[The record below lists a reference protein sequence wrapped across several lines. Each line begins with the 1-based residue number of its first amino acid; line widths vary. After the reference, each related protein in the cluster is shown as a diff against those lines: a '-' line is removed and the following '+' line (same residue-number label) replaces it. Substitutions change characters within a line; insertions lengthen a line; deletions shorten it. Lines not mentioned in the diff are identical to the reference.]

1 VREENLASM
10 KEQLERD
17 PAVESV
23 DYNYV
28 RHLSNA
34 PNDPRFDEQWGM
46 TKPRFEDVRSR
57 TRRRGIRI
65 AVVDTGAAT
74 NHPDLKHKIALQRDF
89 RHNDGTVE
97 DSADHGTHVAGT
109 VAAETNNRTGVA
121 GGCESTPVKE
131 GMLYGVAKR
140 RT

>member
-57 TRRRGIRI
+57 DPPPGDKDSRRRHRG
-65 AVVDTGAAT
+65 
-74 NHPDLKHKIALQRDF
+74 
-89 RHNDGTVE
+89 RHQPPG
-97 DSADHGTHVAGT
+97 SQA
-109 VAAETNNRTGVA
+109 
-121 GGCESTPVKE
+121 
-131 GMLYGVAKR
+131 
-140 RT
+140 